1 MPVPDSQVRLAI
13 EALETSNAEVERL
26 KGERSDTVKNAAR
39 TSIREI
45 NKIIDD
51 SLAAYSAANRLA
63 HSDFNDGAIQA
74 LSKMKAK
81 LDDVI
86 KSRRLNGL
94 ELF

>member
-1 MPVPDSQVRLAI
+1 MPVTESQHQLAI
-13 EALETSNAEVERL
+13 KALETSDAEVKRL
-26 KGERSDTVKNAAR
+26 KGERSDIVKSAAR

-45 NKIIDD
+45 NRIIDD
-51 SLAAYSAANRLA
+51 SLAAYSAANRAA

-74 LSKMKAK
+74 LSKVKAK